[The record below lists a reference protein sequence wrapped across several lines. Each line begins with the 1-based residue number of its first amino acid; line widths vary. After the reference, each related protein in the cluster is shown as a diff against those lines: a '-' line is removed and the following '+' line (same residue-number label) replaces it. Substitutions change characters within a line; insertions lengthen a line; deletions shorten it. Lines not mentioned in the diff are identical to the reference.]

1 MMGPHKNLHVWT
13 KSMDFVTYIYRSTS
27 NFPQSEIYGL
37 VSQMRRAAVS
47 ITSNI
52 AEGYGRNTIGD
63 LLHFLHM
70 SLGSS
75 NELDT
80 QILVSFNL
88 GYLTKEEYEQLD
100 RMNDEINKMLRSL
113 IFVKNK
119 RKEDDNDN
127 TQNLITC

>member
-1 MMGPHKNLHVWT
+1 
-13 KSMDFVTYIYRSTS
+13 MDFVAEIYRSTS

>member
-1 MMGPHKNLHVWT
+1 
-13 KSMDFVTYIYRSTS
+13 MDFVTEIYRSTS

-52 AEGYGRNTIGD
+52 AEGDGRNTIGD

>member
-1 MMGPHKNLHVWT
+1 MMGPHKNLNVWN
-13 KSMDFVTYIYRSTS
+13 KSMDFVTEIYRSTS

-63 LLHFLHM
+63 FLHFLHM